1 MLCALSS
8 NGMNNN
14 NGLTNEA
21 NKKENSYG
29 EFPLHIILHSRPEG
43 NLKSSFQGVKIAGKI
58 KATLHML

>member
-8 NGMNNN
+8 NGVYNN

-29 EFPLHIILHSRPEG
+29 EFPLQVILHSWPEE
-43 NLKSSFQGVKIAGKI
+43 NLKSSFQEVKIAGKI
-58 KATLHML
+58 KAAPHML